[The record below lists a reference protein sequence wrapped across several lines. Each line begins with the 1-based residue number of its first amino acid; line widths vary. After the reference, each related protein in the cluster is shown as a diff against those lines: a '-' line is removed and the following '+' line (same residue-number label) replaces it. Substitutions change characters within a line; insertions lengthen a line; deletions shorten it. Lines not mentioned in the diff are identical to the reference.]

1 MKKCLMMVL
10 AVVAT
15 SATLPALAGQDNLLA
30 TFSTKGPD
38 RYADGTVVKD
48 GECYALVWTKT
59 GATFAGITVTGE
71 AVGDQNLN
79 RVLCIAPLAKDGHC
93 HEVVV
98 EVNKVVADL
107 YAGAGTFSLHLL
119 DTRKADGTPG
129 GVEVGV
135 NGFSAARE
143 FSLAAKSAADGVQTG
158 IETNAELAA
167 TATVLPDTIPQPKI
181 KSIEVKDGIV
191 RLTVARTSKMVRYG
205 VSSGTTPGELAA
217 DADFAPKDGDD
228 AHDIVIEAPAKGASG
243 FFSVGRAPLK

>member
-1 MKKCLMMVL
+1 MKNILMTIL
-10 AVVAT
+10 AAVAI
-15 SATLPALAGQDNLLA
+15 PAMAGQDNILA

-71 AVGDQNLN
+71 AAGDQDLN
-79 RVLCIAPLAKDGHC
+79 RVLCVAPLAKDGRC
-93 HEVVV
+93 REVVV
-98 EVNKVVADL
+98 EVNKVVADQ

-129 GVEVGV
+129 GLEAGV
-135 NGFSAARE
+135 NGYGTAQE
-143 FSLAAKSAADGVQTG
+143 FSLAAKSAADGVQAG
-158 IETNAELAA
+158 VATNAALAA
-167 TATVLPDTIPQPKI
+167 TATILPASIPQPKI

-191 RLTVARTSKMVRYG
+191 RLTVERTSRLMRYG
-205 VSSGTTPGELAA
+205 VSSGATPTGLAA
-217 DADFAPKDGDD
+217 DSDFAPKDGDD
-228 AHDIVIEAPAKGASG
+228 LGDIVIEAPAKGSSG

>member
-1 MKKCLMMVL
+1 MKKSLMMVL
-10 AVVAT
+10 AA
-15 SATLPALAGQDNLLA
+15 AAFPLLAGQDNLLA

-38 RYADGTVVKD
+38 CYADGTVVKD
-48 GECYALVWTKT
+48 GESYALVWTKA
-59 GATFAGITVTGE
+59 GAAFAGITVTGE

-79 RVLCIAPLAKDGHC
+79 RVLCIAPLAKDGRC
-93 HEVVV
+93 PDVVV
-98 EVNKVVADL
+98 EVNKLVADL

-191 RLTVARTSKMVRYG
+191 RLTVARTSKLVRYG
-205 VSSGTTPGELAA
+205 VSSGATPATLAA
-217 DADFAPKDGDD
+217 DPDFAPQDGDD
-228 AHDIVIEAPAKGASG
+228 AGDIVIEAPAKGNSG

>member
-1 MKKCLMMVL
+1 MKNILMTIL
-10 AVVAT
+10 AAVAI
-15 SATLPALAGQDNLLA
+15 PAMAGQDNILA

-71 AVGDQNLN
+71 AAGDQDLN
-79 RVLCIAPLAKDGHC
+79 RVLCVAPLAKDGHC
-93 HEVVV
+93 REVVV
-98 EVNKVVADL
+98 EVNTVVADQ

-129 GVEVGV
+129 GLEAGV
-135 NGFSAARE
+135 NGYGTAQE
-143 FSLAAKSAADGVQTG
+143 FSLAAKSAADGVQAG
-158 IETNAELAA
+158 IATNAALAA
-167 TATVLPDTIPQPKI
+167 TATILPASIPQPKI

-191 RLTVARTSKMVRYG
+191 RLTVERTSRLMRYG
-205 VSSGTTPGELAA
+205 VSSGATPTGLAA
-217 DADFAPKDGDD
+217 DSDFAPKDGDD
-228 AHDIVIEAPAKGASG
+228 LGDIVIEAPAKGSSG